1 MQWQKKLYQHE
12 ELPPPGIWDEMKKVL
27 ADEPYQI
34 RQSLNEYTV
43 TPPANVWENISFQI
57 EKKDIPASVP
67 FLHKFRRTTLSYAAA
82 ITGIGLFTAL
92 LVFLFNNKPD
102 EVGVKDLA
110 AGLNFQD
117 SPLLENI
124 STDTNQDL
132 EKNLT
137 VNKLSQVKPNTEN
150 LSGDVA
156 SKNNESKTA
165 DIVPV
170 KGNPVISSIKN
181 TNAGVGLKTNHNESA
196 QIISSQKVSYS
207 DGNYILLYENNGQ
220 PNRVSY
226 KLSDMVQSLHSN
238 EPSSGNTKEA
248 AEIWNKKITAWK
260 EKMKHS
266 TFIPSAS
273 NFFDIAEMA
282 EILNAE
288 K

>member
-1 MQWQKKLYQHE
+1 MQWQKKLYHHE
-12 ELPPPGIWDEMKKVL
+12 ELPPPGIWEEMKKAL

-34 RQSLNEYTV
+34 RQSLNEYSV
-43 TPPANVWENISFQI
+43 TPPVNVWENVSYKIGQQ
-57 EKKDIPASVP
+57 DIPVSVP

-82 ITGIGLFTAL
+82 IIGIGLFTAL
-92 LVFLFNNKPD
+92 LVFLFNNKPN
-102 EVGVKDLA
+102 EIGVKDLA

-117 SPLLENI
+117 SPTLEKN

-132 EKNLT
+132 ANNT
-137 VNKLSQVKPNTEN
+137 SSDKPAEN
-150 LSGDVA
+150 RSISENQSGTSA
-156 SKNNESKTA
+156 SKNNDPKTEG
-165 DIVPV
+165 PGLV
-170 KGNPVISSIKN
+170 KVNPVIASLNKPVANSVSNIKR
-181 TNAGVGLKTNHNESA
+181 KESA
-196 QIISSQKVSYS
+196 QKPATQKVSYS

-226 KLSDMVQSLHSN
+226 KLSDMVQSLHNN
-238 EPSSGNTKEA
+238 EPSSGYTKEA

-260 EKMKHS
+260 EKMGHS

>member
-12 ELPPPGIWDEMKKVL
+12 ELPPPGIWDEMIKVL

-43 TPPANVWENISFQI
+43 TPPEKVWENLTSQI
-57 EKKDIPASVP
+57 ETKDTPASVP
-67 FLHKFRRTTLSYAAA
+67 FLHKFRRTSLSYAAA

-92 LVFLFNNKPD
+92 LVFLLNNKPN

-117 SPLLENI
+117 SPLVENN
-124 STDTNQDL
+124 STDTNRDPVKDL
-132 EKNLT
+132 ALNKPAEGGLNS
-137 VNKLSQVKPNTEN
+137 VNQPGNS
-150 LSGDVA
+150 A
-156 SKNNESKTA
+156 SKNNELKTEDVA
-165 DIVPV
+165 PV
-170 KGNPVISSIKN
+170 KVNPLISSIKKPESPIGLN
-181 TNAGVGLKTNHNESA
+181 TNPKKTTQKNTSK
-196 QIISSQKVSYS
+196 KVSYS
-207 DGNYILLYENNGQ
+207 DGNYILMYENNGQ
-220 PNRVSY
+220 ANRVSY
-226 KLSDMVQSLHSN
+226 KLAEMVQSLHTN
-238 EPSSGNTKEA
+238 EHASGNTKETA
-248 AEIWNKKITAWK
+248 QLWEKKITEWK
-260 EKMKHS
+260 EKMGHS

>member
-1 MQWQKKLYQHE
+1 MQWQKKLYQLE
-12 ELPPPGIWDEMKKVL
+12 ELPPPGIWEEMKKAL

-34 RQSLNEYTV
+34 RQSLNEYAV
-43 TPPANVWENISFQI
+43 TPPVNVWENVIYQI
-57 EKKDIPASVP
+57 EQKEIPVSVP

-82 ITGIGLFTAL
+82 IIGIGLFTAL
-92 LVFLFNNKPD
+92 LVFLFNNKPNT
-102 EVGVKDLA
+102 E
-110 AGLNFQD
+110 
-117 SPLLENI
+117 
-124 STDTNQDL
+124 DL
-132 EKNLT
+132 ELVK
-137 VNKLSQVKPNTEN
+137 VKP
-150 LSGDVA
+150 VIA
-156 SKNNESKTA
+156 SLNKPAVNSVSNKKLNESGHKPA
-165 DIVPV
+165 
-170 KGNPVISSIKN
+170 K
-181 TNAGVGLKTNHNESA
+181 
-196 QIISSQKVSYS
+196 QKVSYS

-226 KLSDMVQSLHSN
+226 KLSDMVQSLHNN

-260 EKMKHS
+260 EKMGHS

>member
-12 ELPPPGIWDEMKKVL
+12 ELPPPGIWEEMKKAL

-34 RQSLNEYTV
+34 RQSLNEYAV
-43 TPPANVWENISFQI
+43 TPPVKVWENVINQI
-57 EKKDIPASVP
+57 EQQDIPVSVP

-82 ITGIGLFTAL
+82 IIGIGLFTAL
-92 LVFLFNNKPD
+92 LVFLFNNKPN
-102 EVGVKDLA
+102 EIGVKDLA

-117 SPLLENI
+117 SPTLEKN

-132 EKNLT
+132 TNNASSDKSAE
-137 VNKLSQVKPNTEN
+137 NKSISEN
-150 LSGDVA
+150 QSGTSA
-156 SKNNESKTA
+156 SKNNEPKTEDPELVKVKPVIASLNKPAANSASKINIKESAHKTA
-165 DIVPV
+165 
-170 KGNPVISSIKN
+170 
-181 TNAGVGLKTNHNESA
+181 T
-196 QIISSQKVSYS
+196 QKVSYS
-207 DGNYILLYENNGQ
+207 DGNYILLYEKNGQ

-226 KLSDMVQSLHSN
+226 KLSDMVQSLHN
-238 EPSSGNTKEA
+238 NVPSSGNTKEA

-260 EKMKHS
+260 EKMGHS